1 MKKALPYILLA
12 PMMVIMGVLVFFP
25 VMATF
30 SYSLKRWKLTAPSDI
45 AFIGLEN
52 YRSVLQSPSFWY
64 SMENTLFLVCMIV
77 LLTGILGLA
86 VALFL
91 DVESRA
97 SGLLLAVAI
106 LPWALPPYVNGIL
119 WKFIFHSGY
128 GFLNKLLLSMHLIQE
143 PVEWLSTRWL
153 LLLAA
158 AVVVTWRCIPFMA
171 LVCLAGKKSLPKSI
185 YEAARMDGANR
196 FQIFYRI
203 TAPLLMPFIG
213 IGVTSTSIT
222 AINVFDEIVALSG
235 LGDLGKNMIVE
246 SYLTTFSFLD
256 FGKGSAITYIILFF
270 AGILGIFYLKTMNKE
285 VSYW

>member
-1 MKKALPYILLA
+1 
-12 PMMVIMGVLVFFP
+12 MMVIMGVLVFFP

-158 AVVVTWRCIPFMA
+158 AVVVT
-171 LVCLAGKKSLPKSI
+171 
-185 YEAARMDGANR
+185 
-196 FQIFYRI
+196 
-203 TAPLLMPFIG
+203 
-213 IGVTSTSIT
+213 
-222 AINVFDEIVALSG
+222 
-235 LGDLGKNMIVE
+235 
-246 SYLTTFSFLD
+246 
-256 FGKGSAITYIILFF
+256 
-270 AGILGIFYLKTMNKE
+270 
-285 VSYW
+285 